1 MVVACSSL
9 YDFCVHR
16 LGMSGGASQRRIIA
30 ARLARRFPSLL
41 AYLEDGTVN
50 LSHVLALRDHLTEE
64 NVEELVKAVS
74 KRTLREVA
82 VILTARTPRPD
93 VPEALEDLGSPP
105 GEGASAWSAPASS
118 VRSARL
124 QPLSERRCLLQV
136 TVSAELRRKLEQA
149 RDLVCHRSPKGDL
162 ETVIDAALDVL
173 LAKLEKE
180 RHGKV
185 AKPQPAPLRPTK
197 EGTISRAVRRE
208 VCERDGFR
216 CTFVDAQDR
225 RCPARAVFGKEHVA
239 ERIHDRRERSSPETS
254 EAVYEAA
261 LRQLLA
267 CGFGRARAQPT
278 LETIGRRPARTVE
291 ELVSE
296 AIDVLCPDM
305 PPTFWPAAG
314 EIA

>member
-1 MVVACSSL
+1 MVACSSL

-74 KRTLREVA
+74 KRTMREVA
-82 VILTARTPRPD
+82 MILTARTPRPD

-149 RDLVCHRSPKGDL
+149 RDLMCHRSPKGDL

-185 AKPQPAPLRPTK
+185 AKPQPAPLRPTN

-225 RCPARAVFGKEHVA
+225 RCPARAVFGKGACRGADPRPPGAVVPG
-239 ERIHDRRERSSPETS
+239 DERSGLRGG
-254 EAVYEAA
+254 AA
-261 LRQLLA
+261 PAPGVRLRPGSGA
-267 CGFGRARAQPT
+267 TYAR
-278 LETIGRRPARTVE
+278 
-291 ELVSE
+291 
-296 AIDVLCPDM
+296 DD
-305 PPTFWPAAG
+305 W
-314 EIA
+314 